1 MPVSR
6 RNFIKNSPGLTLA
19 AAAGQSTASAET
31 TTTAPAKNPLLDKA
45 HKPATG
51 KDFTTESIH
60 MGEEDGFSVTS
71 IYQAKNVRGRYQRP
85 QRDNPTIEALEAK
98 VRALEGAEAS
108 ATGGTGMAAISTTVL
123 ALCNAGDRIIAHR
136 TCYATTTNL
145 FRSFLPRWNIQV
157 EWVDMNDLD
166 RLGAALRANKTRMVW
181 WESYVNPTME
191 TLDGP
196 GIIKIAKEHG
206 ALSVT
211 DNTFLSQYLFQP
223 LRYGADLSV
232 HSATK
237 YISGHGNAMG
247 GIVTGPKALVDRVQS
262 CFGAL
267 GGQMRPFDAFLI
279 AQGIKTL
286 SMRMERHCTVSQKVA
301 EFLEKH
307 PAVARVR
314 YGGLPSW
321 TNGKPGT
328 QFVKAWGGMM
338 AVEWKSDAVAA
349 GFQKKVKMAK
359 PWASLGDVVTLVI
372 NQGEDASRA
381 LPPRF
386 TRISIGLE
394 DADDIIADFGQAIDA
409 AAAAKG

>member
-1 MPVSR
+1 MAVSR
-6 RNFIKNSPGLTLA
+6 RHFLKNSPGITLA
-19 AAAGQSTASAET
+19 GAAGASAQAGTE
-31 TTTAPAKNPLLDKA
+31 APAKNPRLDKA

-51 KDFTTESIH
+51 RDFSTESIH

-71 IYQAKNVRGRYQRP
+71 IYQAKNVRGKYQRI

-108 ATGGTGMAAISTTVL
+108 ATGGTGMAAISTTVMG
-123 ALCNAGDRIIAHR
+123 LCSAGDRIIAHR

-145 FRSFLPRWNIQV
+145 FREFLPRWNIKV
-157 EWVDMNDLD
+157 DWVDMNDLD
-166 RLGAALRANKTRMVW
+166 RLRDALKASKTRMVW

-196 GIIKIAKEHG
+196 AIIKLAKENG
-206 ALSVT
+206 ALAIT
-211 DNTFLSQYLFQP
+211 DNTFLSPYLFQP

-237 YISGHGNAMG
+237 YLSGHGNAMG
-247 GIVTGPKALVDRVQS
+247 GIVTGPKILVDKVQS

-267 GGQMRPFDAFLI
+267 GGQMRPFDAFMI
-279 AQGIKTL
+279 TQGIKTL
-286 SMRMERHCTVSQKVA
+286 SMRMERHCTVSQRVA
-301 EFLEKH
+301 EHLEKH

-321 TNGKPGT
+321 TNGKAGT
-328 QFVKAWGGMM
+328 KFVKAWGGMM
-338 AVEWKSDAVAA
+338 AVEWKSDAVYAN
-349 GFQKKVKMAK
+349 FTKKTKMIK
-359 PWASLGDVVTLVI
+359 PWASLGDVVTLAI
-372 NQGEDASRA
+372 NQSEDPARA
-381 LPPRF
+381 IPPRF

-394 DADDIIADFGQAIDA
+394 DADDIIADFEQAIKA
-409 AAAAKG
+409 SAV